1 MAEPMSTPWA
11 SVVEFWRAAGPGRWF
26 SSDEDFDHRCRA
38 AFLDQHLAAAR
49 RELDDWLQSPQ
60 GAFGLVLLVDQIP
73 RNAFRGTAHMY
84 ATDPLARHFAQRMID
99 AGFDMQIEA
108 DLRGF
113 CYLPF
118 EHSEDIEDQRYAVRL
133 QEPLGAIWT
142 DYAMIHLN
150 VIERFGRFPH
160 RNPLLG
166 RVTTTEEQAFLDRG
180 GFAG

>member
-1 MAEPMSTPWA
+1 
-11 SVVEFWRAAGPGRWF
+11 
-26 SSDEDFDHRCRA
+26 
-38 AFLDQHLAAAR
+38 
-49 RELDDWLQSPQ
+49 
-60 GAFGLVLLVDQIP
+60 
-73 RNAFRGTAHMY
+73 MY